1 MIVYAETNFILEMA
15 FLQEEYESCEAILS
29 LARAH
34 KINLVIPA
42 FSIAEP
48 YETLVRRRIK
58 RFDLQR
64 QLASEMREITR
75 SASYREIGAEAGD
88 EIDSLLIRSVEE
100 DKHRLDDALV
110 AVLESSEVIP
120 IDLDTVKSAIEY
132 QKNQNLSPQDSIVY
146 ASVVGHLRS
155 SATAPK
161 CFLNKNSKDFLNPDI
176 QDELKNY
183 GCRLITRFAD
193 GLGFINANLT

>member
-42 FSIAEP
+42 FSIGEP
-48 YETLVRRRIK
+48 YETWVRRRSK
-58 RFDLQR
+58 RSNVQSQPAR
-64 QLASEMREITR
+64 EMREIIR
-75 SASYREIGAEAGD
+75 SETYRGIGSQSNEYA
-88 EIDSLLIRSVEE
+88 SLLVRSVDE
-100 DKHRLDDALV
+100 DKRRLDDTLL
-110 AVLESSEVIP
+110 AVLEASELIP

>member
-1 MIVYAETNFILEMA
+1 MIVYVETNFILEMA
-15 FLQEEYESCEAILS
+15 FLQEEHESCEAILS

-42 FSIAEP
+42 FSIGEP
-48 YETLVRRRIK
+48 YETWVRRRSK
-58 RFDLQR
+58 RSDVQR
-64 QLASEMREITR
+64 QLAREMREIIR
-75 SASYREIGAEAGD
+75 SETYRGIGSQSNEYA
-88 EIDSLLIRSVEE
+88 SLLVRSVDE
-100 DKHRLDDALV
+100 DKRRLDDTLL
-110 AVLESSEVIP
+110 AVIEASELIP

-146 ASVVGHLRS
+146 ASVMGHLRS